1 MRKYKRKELGL
12 TPLMLLGAGF
22 ALTVTVVV
30 SFILAIISSLTKDP
44 TALTGAFS
52 LVALIL
58 SGAISGFVTSRVNGD
73 GGALVGILASVIA
86 ASLILIVGLIWKRGL
101 LNLGAALNILS
112 FVGVSSVFSMLGKKR
127 ARTAHRKY
135 RSF

>member
-22 ALTVTVVV
+22 ALTVTVAV

>member
-58 SGAISGFVTSRVNGD
+58 SGAIPHGN
-73 GGALVGILASVIA
+73 
-86 ASLILIVGLIWKRGL
+86 SLCRL
-101 LNLGAALNILS
+101 
-112 FVGVSSVFSMLGKKR
+112 FFSHVYFPCL
-127 ARTAHRKY
+127 
-135 RSF
+135 